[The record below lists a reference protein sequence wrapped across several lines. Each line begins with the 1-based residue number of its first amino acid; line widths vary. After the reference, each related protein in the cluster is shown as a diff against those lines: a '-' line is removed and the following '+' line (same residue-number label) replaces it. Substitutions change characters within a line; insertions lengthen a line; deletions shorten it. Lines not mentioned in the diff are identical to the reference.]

1 MERIS
6 PRFWI
11 ILIIGIAVVTGFGLV
26 LAFLG
31 RRSAEPAPT
40 AVPVPPTELP
50 TATSSPLPAPPV
62 SPLPPRPSGTSPVP
76 TPENQLPYGVTIPE
90 VAPDF
95 SLPQSAGGKFQLAD
109 HLAEG
114 PVVLVFFQRVGG

>member
-1 MERIS
+1 MEQIS
-6 PRFWI
+6 PRFWV
-11 ILIIGIAVVTGFGLV
+11 ILIAGVVVVVGFGTL

-31 RRSAEPAPT
+31 SRSQEPAPT
-40 AVPVPPTELP
+40 AVPIPPTLLP
-50 TATSSPLPAPPV
+50 TATLVTSPV
-62 SPLPPRPSGTSPVP
+62 SPLPARPSAASPVP
-76 TPENQLPYGVTIPE
+76 TPENQLPLGVTIPE

-95 SLPQSAGGKFQLAD
+95 GLPRSGGGEFQLAD